1 MMQDEPDRAKELF
14 LTVTKSARDGAVI
27 APSDA
32 GVVAWAHVYLGRFD
46 DLDHNRDEALVEYR
60 AALAVPGAPASAR
73 QAAQNGV
80 QKAFRASSDGGSN

>member
-1 MMQDEPDRAKELF
+1 MQDEPDRAKELF
-14 LTVTKSARDGAVI
+14 LSVTKSAREGAVI

-32 GVVAWAHVYLGRFD
+32 GVVAWAHVYLGRFS

-60 AALAVPGAPASAR
+60 AALAVPGAPVSAR